1 MFSVI
6 QPHQLN
12 SWLQQQQHLLK
23 PPTERRSGSFKQMLF
38 SVISNTVSQTLNLIL
53 KRLLQFVEETFILAL
68 FFYIECIPEVI
79 NYLQIQLAWTF
90 LCKSVNTARSDCTQ
104 TYLFFLQVFEE
115 RASNFENHASRLG
128 ATAEK
133 AAAVGTANKSTVE
146 GIQAA
151 VKSARGLTPQVCSLD
166 MHVCMC
172 VYCL

>member
-90 LCKSVNTARSDCTQ
+90 LCKSVNTALIALKHTYFSSRSLKKGRLTLRIMPADWV
-104 TYLFFLQVFEE
+104 LQRRRPPLWEQPI
-115 RASNFENHASRLG
+115 RAQL
-128 ATAEK
+128 K
-133 AAAVGTANKSTVE
+133 AF
-146 GIQAA
+146 
-151 VKSARGLTPQVCSLD
+151 RRP
-166 MHVCMC
+166 
-172 VYCL
+172 